1 MLAKALEVWNLTLQP
16 LDAPEMQCTAQH
28 PEEEDAF
35 ICNLQ
40 ASAIPLLHVLFSNA
54 ILALTK
60 PLARYKFYLLPF
72 VVTPSPSLHTKWLSS
87 F

>member
-40 ASAIPLLHVLFSNA
+40 ASAIPLLHVLFSNCQCYTGPYKA
-54 ILALTK
+54 IGAVQILSFAVCCYSVTFI
-60 PLARYKFYLLPF
+60 AYKMAF
-72 VVTPSPSLHTKWLSS
+72 
-87 F
+87 